1 MEYAMSEEK
10 PDKNPPK
17 DPKADK
23 KEELQGTAITTTG
36 PDGKQFHRETGYV
49 TKDVKK
55 TVEK

>member
-1 MEYAMSEEK
+1 MSEEK